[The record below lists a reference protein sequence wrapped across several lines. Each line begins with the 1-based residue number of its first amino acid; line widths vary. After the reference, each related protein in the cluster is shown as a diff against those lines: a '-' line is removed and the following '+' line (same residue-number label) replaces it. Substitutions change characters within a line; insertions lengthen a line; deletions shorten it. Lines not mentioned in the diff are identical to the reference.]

1 MDKSNEKE
9 TSEDQPNLKGLLEG
23 RHQLPCRVV
32 IRRLEMFPTEAL
44 KPKKK
49 TGSEKTGPES
59 KNPEQ
64 ENPETKPPDKKEE
77 ECKKLPGET
86 SKKRSSPTETD
97 AAEPD
102 KNTEKRIKTEPED
115 PDSEPE
121 MMEAQNMEE
130 KFVAEEITIEDDL
143 EDEIQKNQTTPKTQ
157 PTPMVTIPAL
167 KEVLDAIK
175 KEPEPRAQKSINET

>member
-1 MDKSNEKE
+1 VPGSVENMDKSNEKE

-49 TGSEKTGPES
+49 TGSEKTGPEP

-143 EDEIQKNQTTPKTQ
+143 EDEIQKIRQ
-157 PTPMVTIPAL
+157 L
-167 KEVLDAIK
+167 
-175 KEPEPRAQKSINET
+175 PRHSLHLW